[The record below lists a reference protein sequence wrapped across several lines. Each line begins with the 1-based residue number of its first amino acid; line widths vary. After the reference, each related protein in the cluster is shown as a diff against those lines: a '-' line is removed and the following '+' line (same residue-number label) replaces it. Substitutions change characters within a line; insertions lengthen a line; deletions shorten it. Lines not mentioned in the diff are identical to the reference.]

1 MSEQIDWSK
10 APEWA
15 THALEKLHEPDRN
28 LVYWSFFVDGE
39 HRVEPNGLWYHPD
52 GYRIIQSRPTTPS
65 WSGEGLPPVGTVCEL
80 RVHKLTEW
88 SAAKIEF
95 AYRNVIVWDWVG
107 EPAVNGLCTAYAH
120 DVEFRPIR
128 TTEQIEADEREAAIE
143 RACSDIEKQME
154 GFNVQLSYSLAIRA
168 TIEAMID
175 AGYRKQSTCDPTGY
189 DD

>member
-65 WSGEGLPPVGTVCEL
+65 WSGEGLPPVGVVCEM
-80 RVHKLTEW
+80 HYCGEWEKTEILCIGVKHVFIRQIAVTGEAFECSLNL
-88 SAAKIEF
+88 SA
-95 AYRNVIVWDWVG
+95 
-107 EPAVNGLCTAYAH
+107 CQ
-120 DVEFRPIR
+120 FRPIR
-128 TTEQIEADEREAAIE
+128 TTEQIAADEREAAVKDMMSHIY
-143 RACSDIEKQME
+143 ACLPRECWDES
-154 GFNVQLSYSLAIRA
+154 GPACFTLY
-168 TIEAMID
+168 D
-175 AGYRKQSTCDPTGY
+175 AGYRKEQK
-189 DD
+189 